1 MKPLLLPALLL
12 AASPA
17 AAASWSMAPAQS
29 TLSFTGTE
37 TGAAFT
43 GSFSSWQAAISYDPA
58 HPQAAK
64 VQITIDLASAKTGDP
79 QRDEALPGSDWFN
92 IAATPKAVF
101 TATGFT
107 PLGGDKFTTT
117 GTLTLRGHSQKLM
130 LPFTLDIKGNQA
142 TAKGTL
148 TLHRTDF
155 GVGQG
160 AWATGDYVGLDVGVS
175 FTLIAQQS

>member
-92 IAATPKAVF
+92 IAATPKA
-101 TATGFT
+101 
-107 PLGGDKFTTT
+107 
-117 GTLTLRGHSQKLM
+117 
-130 LPFTLDIKGNQA
+130 
-142 TAKGTL
+142 
-148 TLHRTDF
+148 
-155 GVGQG
+155 
-160 AWATGDYVGLDVGVS
+160 
-175 FTLIAQQS
+175 